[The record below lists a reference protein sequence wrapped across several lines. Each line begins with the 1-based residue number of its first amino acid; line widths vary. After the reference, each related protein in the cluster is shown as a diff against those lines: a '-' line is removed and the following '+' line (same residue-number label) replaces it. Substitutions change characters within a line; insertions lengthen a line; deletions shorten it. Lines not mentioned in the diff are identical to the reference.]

1 MSWCQNE
8 ARWSVL
14 PEQVRG
20 IMPFGLCEDHL
31 ILLLAQPDG
40 DVPGDIFI
48 YCNEHITL

>member
-1 MSWCQNE
+1 
-8 ARWSVL
+8 
-14 PEQVRG
+14 
-20 IMPFGLCEDHL
+20 MPFGLCEDHL